1 MSELIFN
8 HVEHK
13 EYNSFSLYI
22 ESGILELDINDFTL
36 LKIEKTKYEFYKAT
50 IRINKQEV
58 KDKIKE
64 MEKQINYYLK
74 ESVGVGPIT
83 ILYGN
88 RIYTKTLLRKAI
100 TKKNNNLN
108 FKSIWINKENKPSL
122 QLWYESN

>member
-1 MSELIFN
+1 MCELKFTRVN
-8 HVEHK
+8 HE

-22 ESGILELDINDFTL
+22 ESGILELDKNDFTL
-36 LKIEKTKYEFYKAT
+36 MTVEKTKYEFYKAT

-58 KDKIKE
+58 KDKLKE
-64 MEKQINYYLK
+64 WEKQINDYLK

-88 RIYTKTLLRKAI
+88 RIYTKTSLTKAI

-108 FKSIWINKENKPSL
+108 FKSIWVSKENKPSL